1 MESKN
6 PPVFSVNLSSQK
18 DVKKFFE
25 DNPPPLD
32 ENTVL
37 LDSKTGKFYVVKDGL
52 TLKQVHNPFSGEH
65 MVTKNPFLGQ
75 SFVSPLNT
83 KDRTVLHSLYLGEK
97 QELVDEVGVP
107 VSIRDCEP
115 SPPKAWM
122 STFLKTTF
130 DTACS

>member
-32 ENTVL
+32 ENTVM

-52 TLKQVHNPFSGEH
+52 TLKQIHDQFSGEH
-65 MVTKNPFLGQ
+65 MVTKNHFLGQ

>member
-25 DNPPPLD
+25 DNPPPLN

-65 MVTKNPFLGQ
+65 MVTKNHFLGQ

-122 STFLKTTF
+122 STFLRTTF
-130 DTACS
+130 GEAC

>member
-6 PPVFSVNLSSQK
+6 RPVFSVNLSSQK

-32 ENTVL
+32 ENTVM

-52 TLKQVHNPFSGEH
+52 TLKQIHDQFSGEH
-65 MVTKNPFLGQ
+65 MVTKNHFLGQ

-122 STFLKTTF
+122 STFLRTTF
-130 DTACS
+130 GEAC